1 MECREKQPRNDG
13 TGERRP
19 EVDLVRFESN
29 RIGRGLWRHRAV
41 KFVFELTRKRLPFRR
56 EG

>member
-1 MECREKQPRNDG
+1 MECREKQPRSDG

-19 EVDLVRFESN
+19 EVDLVRFESI
-29 RIGRGLWRHRAV
+29 RIAGGLWRHRAV

-56 EG
+56 ED